1 VLPRLIKR
9 TRGGGAYALLLC
21 GCFSHETRPT

>member
-9 TRGGGAYALLLC
+9 TRGGRANTLLLC